1 MGNQQSGKAAI
12 VIGGIGVVLSFV
24 PVINNFA
31 FILGIIAVTLA
42 VFGIIKKVDKKRII
56 IGFVLGLL
64 AIVITLTIQGIAFK
78 KMEAEKENKASTGI
92 EMVLDTYRV

>member
-12 VIGGIGVVLSFV
+12 VIGGIGVVLAFV
-24 PVINNFA
+24 PVINNLA

-42 VFGIIKKVDKKRII
+42 LFGIIKKVDKKRII

-78 KMEAEKENKASTGI
+78 KMKAEENKASTGI
-92 EMVLDTYRV
+92 EIVIDTYRV